1 MHYNASMCSHYII
14 HDDVLQVS
22 RMMCLDVHM
31 CHLDLDHNVTYM
43 MTYND
48 DSSRRDLNLV
58 ENLVDDT

>member
-1 MHYNASMCSHYII
+1 MRYVLCVYYII
-14 HDDVLQVS
+14 HDAYVQAYY
-22 RMMCLDVHM
+22 MMCLDVHTSR
-31 CHLDLDHNVTYM
+31 HLDLDHNVTYM

>member
-1 MHYNASMCSHYII
+1 MRYVLCVYYII
-14 HDDVLQVS
+14 HDAYVQVS
-22 RMMCLDVHM
+22 RMMCLVLHM
-31 CHLDLDHNVTYM
+31 CHLDLVHYMMYM

>member
-1 MHYNASMCSHYII
+1 MRNAYMR
-14 HDDVLQVS
+14 VS
-22 RMMCLDVHM
+22 RMMYLVLHM
-31 CHLDLDHNVTYM
+31 RHLDHNVTYM